1 MIQTIM
7 YIFPI
12 KYVGNVSFP
21 ALYVL
26 DFWKYYKNQTHCD
39 LVWAVKPTGI
49 FYSWQSE
56 WWNNSDVFFVQECC
70 LSIKIIS
77 ENKTNCSSSSDEV
90 SFFYFKSLSNNYLD
104 LTFIRATTKRLTLSF
119 GKHSVSLYFAS
130 SNWLVFDGHIS
141 NFNYSLPQLHCIF
154 YTHLLRS

>member
-1 MIQTIM
+1 MWEMFPFLHYTCW
-7 YIFPI
+7 IFENII
-12 KYVGNVSFP
+12 KIRLTATLSE
-21 ALYVL
+21 L
-26 DFWKYYKNQTHCD
+26 WNQ
-39 LVWAVKPTGI
+39 L
-49 FYSWQSE
+49 
-56 WWNNSDVFFVQECC
+56 VFFIPDNPNGGII
-70 LSIKIIS
+70 LMYFLFKNAIKIIS

-90 SFFYFKSLSNNYLD
+90 SFFYFKSLSNNYLY